1 MNFKTFNIVII
12 LFIKRTIVLIKTKI
26 LFKRELME
34 QNLEL
39 LIKKVDTIRPEEMT
53 PQVQDWL
60 LKITDTKF
68 NLVNTLIQLIIQNI
82 NTSTHSTN
90 FFKTLKKL
98 SDLVPQT
105 VD

>member
-1 MNFKTFNIVII
+1 
-12 LFIKRTIVLIKTKI
+12 
-26 LFKRELME
+26 ME

-39 LIKKVDTIRPEEMT
+39 LINRVDSIHPEEMT
-53 PQVQDWL
+53 PKIQEWL
-60 LKITDTKF
+60 LNITDTQF

-82 NTSTHSTN
+82 STSTHSTN

-105 VD
+105 VN